1 MSQHAVRSTLH
12 FQRIWHCVCLVT
24 LLLIAACGPTAE
36 PTPTATLVPSSTP
49 TLDVTQTPLP
59 TLTET
64 PPPLDVT
71 QEPTVVLQI
80 TQLAGSGDAPP
91 LDMNFPPGWAYRY
104 DNYLLPDVDGLRPVQ
119 IAYYEGPVT
128 GGTGKI
134 LIFWAFPNMVDPFTQ
149 QGEPIP
155 ESDLWSDGLRL
166 FRLAMVDRGCNSG
179 TDLKRTY
186 RIGNLSAS
194 GTQFSIIDCPESP
207 NTRGWFAGVRVK
219 DINFVFF
226 VYAEPIEA
234 MDTADGELQAILD
247 SAIFRIPDQ

>member
-1 MSQHAVRSTLH
+1 MTRHSLIAFIV
-12 FQRIWHCVCLVT
+12 LV
-24 LLLIAACGPTAE
+24 LLLAACAPSAA

-49 TLDVTQTPLP
+49 TIAATQTPLP

-64 PPPLDVT
+64 PPPQDAT
-71 QEPTVVLQI
+71 EEPTVVMQI
-80 TQLAGSGDAPP
+80 TQLAGVGDPPP
-91 LDMNFPPGWAYRY
+91 LDITFPKGWGYRY
-104 DNYLLPDVDGLRPVQ
+104 DNYLMPDVDGLRSIQ

-134 LIFWAFPNMVDPFTQ
+134 LLFWAFPNMVEPIVQ
-149 QGEPIP
+149 PGEPAP

-179 TDLKRTY
+179 TDLQRTY

-207 NTRGWFAGVRVK
+207 DTRGWFAGLRVNK
-219 DINFVFF
+219 INFVFF

-234 MDTADGELQAILD
+234 MTTADDELQAILD
-247 SAIFRIPDQ
+247 TVVFRVPTE